1 MQCYSAEE
9 LFSIYHV
16 DENDGFKMNRFE
28 SLSIAL
34 LDQIESNVC
43 ESGDN
48 DDVGE
53 DDDENEKMTNM
64 TGEWASSSLIS
75 ASMHLCTGKV

>member
-1 MQCYSAEE
+1 
-9 LFSIYHV
+9 
-16 DENDGFKMNRFE
+16 MNRFE

-48 DDVGE
+48 DDVGK
-53 DDDENEKMTNM
+53 DDDDNEKMTNM
-64 TGEWASSSLIS
+64 TGEWDSSNLIS